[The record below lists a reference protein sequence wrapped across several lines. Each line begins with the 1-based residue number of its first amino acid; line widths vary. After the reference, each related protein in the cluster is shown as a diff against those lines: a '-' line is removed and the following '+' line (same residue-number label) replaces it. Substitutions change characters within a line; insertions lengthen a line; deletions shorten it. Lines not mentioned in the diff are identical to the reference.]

1 VGWMFDFGTAGIG
14 GNGADTTT
22 DDGVYQF
29 ANATGSSNLPTTYRF
44 HRLLGDV
51 NGDKVV
57 DAADTALVN
66 TLVTSPA
73 WRYNNA
79 NTPIAQGNL
88 FYVATNA
95 WAGDAN
101 GDGRV
106 NATDINITGRWR
118 GRRVTY

>member
-1 VGWMFDFGTAGIG
+1 M
-14 GNGADTTT
+14 
-22 DDGVYQF
+22 
-29 ANATGSSNLPTTYRF
+29 
-44 HRLLGDV
+44 
-51 NGDKVV
+51 

-66 TLVTSPA
+66 SLVTTLA

-79 NTPIAQGNL
+79 NTPIPQGSL
-88 FYVATNA
+88 FYVASNA

-118 GRRVTY
+118 GRKVTY